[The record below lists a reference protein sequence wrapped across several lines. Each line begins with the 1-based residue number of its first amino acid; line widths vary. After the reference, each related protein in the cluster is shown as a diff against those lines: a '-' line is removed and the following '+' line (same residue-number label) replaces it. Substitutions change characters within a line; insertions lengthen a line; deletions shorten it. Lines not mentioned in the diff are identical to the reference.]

1 MITNK
6 RMQRSKIL
14 EKILETGVVSIIRM
28 KTSNHIMNVL
38 ESLQAGGVNTWEITL
53 NTPNALQFIERIATE
68 DSANLIGA
76 GTVLDAA
83 MANKAIDAGAKFLVT
98 PVVKPDIVVAAHKHE
113 VPVFMGAFSPTEI
126 LTAHECGADMV
137 KLFPAGI
144 HGLLYFRAVQ
154 GPLPGIKLIPTGG
167 VTPDNAG
174 EWIHA
179 GAHAVGIGSSL
190 IQPDAVQSGNFSRIT
205 DLSKRLVKNVLDARA
220 VLINS

>member
-1 MITNK
+1 M
-6 RMQRSKIL
+6 
-14 EKILETGVVSIIRM
+14 EKIIETGVVSIIRI

-68 DSANLIGA
+68 DCANLIGA
-76 GTVLDAA
+76 GTVLDVA

-144 HGLLYFRAVQ
+144 HGLPYFRAIQ
-154 GPLPGIKLIPTGG
+154 GPLEGIKLLPTGG
-167 VTPDNAG
+167 VTPENAG
-174 EWIHA
+174 EGILS
-179 GAHAVGIGSSL
+179 GAHALGIGSSL
-190 IQPDAVQSGNFSRIT
+190 ILPDAIKSGNFSRIT
-205 DLSKRLVKNVLDARA
+205 DLSKQLIQNVISARSA
-220 VLINS
+220 L

>member
-1 MITNK
+1 ML
-6 RMQRSKIL
+6 RSKIL
-14 EKILETGVVSIIRM
+14 GKIIETGVVSIIRM

-98 PVVKPDIVVAAHKHE
+98 PVVKPDIVVVAHKHE

-144 HGLLYFRAVQ
+144 HGLPYFRAVQ
-154 GPLPGIKLIPTGG
+154 GPLAGIKLIPTGG

-174 EWIHA
+174 EWILA
-179 GAHAVGIGSSL
+179 GAYAVGIGSSL
-190 IQPDAVQSGNFSRIT
+190 ILPDAVQSGNFSQIT
-205 DLSKRLVKNVLDARA
+205 DLSKRLVKNILNARA